1 MQYYNNNK
9 ATKRSFYK
17 GICDQLLS
25 IALPQISMCF
35 VYRVPATLAYF
46 SRYIFYQATEGKALL
61 LPEEMEMI
69 RTSLLAVGA
78 GGGGGEAAAGNV
90 GGGGGDGYN
99 AELTAS
105 AVPEELFR
113 KYTETDSRPLT
124 PAPTLASGPTALT
137 GRAVQEDL
145 PATCNPRERTT
156 LVLDLRASSQNQQVV
171 GVKYRISPDF
181 SSLVG
186 SFFRPLL

>member
-1 MQYYNNNK
+1 
-9 ATKRSFYK
+9 
-17 GICDQLLS
+17 
-25 IALPQISMCF
+25 
-35 VYRVPATLAYF
+35 
-46 SRYIFYQATEGKALL
+46 
-61 LPEEMEMI
+61 MI

-90 GGGGGDGYN
+90 GGGGDYN
-99 AELTAS
+99 AEMTAS

-137 GRAVQEDL
+137 GRTAQEDL

-156 LVLDLRASSQNQQVV
+156 LVLDLRTSSQNQQVV
-171 GVKYRISPDF
+171 GVRYRIPPDDLSP
-181 SSLVG
+181 LVA

>member
-1 MQYYNNNK
+1 
-9 ATKRSFYK
+9 
-17 GICDQLLS
+17 
-25 IALPQISMCF
+25 
-35 VYRVPATLAYF
+35 
-46 SRYIFYQATEGKALL
+46 
-61 LPEEMEMI
+61 MI

-78 GGGGGEAAAGNV
+78 GGGGGEAVAGNV

-137 GRAVQEDL
+137 GRAVQEAL

-156 LVLDLRASSQNQQVV
+156 LVLDLRANSQNQQVV
-171 GVKYRISPDF
+171 GVRYRISPDDF

-186 SFFRPLL
+186 AFFRPLL